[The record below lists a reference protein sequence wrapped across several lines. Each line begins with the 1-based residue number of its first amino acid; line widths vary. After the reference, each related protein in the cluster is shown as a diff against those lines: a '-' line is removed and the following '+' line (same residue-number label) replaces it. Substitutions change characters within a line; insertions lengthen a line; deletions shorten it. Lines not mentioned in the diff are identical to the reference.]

1 MKVVKLQDKI
11 LERRIKIG
19 ITLLILFVA
28 TVSTGI
34 STLVFTD
41 TQITFGNTIKIL
53 DSSVSIQGVIDSI
66 TDASETNQ
74 YEIILY
80 SGIYAENIV
89 LKDWVYL
96 SGITDSHDIILQANT
111 GKLITWDNTGC
122 TNGNSS
128 GITNLRLTSTPT
140 TSDVEIINSSAGN
153 HVISNCQIDVY
164 PIATS
169 MTVINISEGN
179 TTLSGCEFLFEQ
191 TGNATGINKQR
202 CIIVRKNGSINI
214 VSNSNIEMI
223 IEDYDD
229 SAVSVGVDASPVS
242 ELIIDACE
250 IHMKSTNQ
258 TSFNGTWQAISVGSN
273 TTKTNIQA
281 NHIHLNCTSSAA
293 SSTGNAYCYKSHTG
307 TGAVIHSTSN
317 RIIIEGFPFSY
328 FAYVN
333 APNIVI
339 SHFDDIVAI
348 EEIIGTG
355 NVTAV
360 NSQANGELLAEKIN
374 LLHSL
379 HVDRDIST
387 FMNGM
392 IGTIFDIV
400 ICTNGST
407 GGDVH
412 VLDVAL
418 SCNNSL
424 SNVTAVGTHT
434 GVDVIHQHIAN
445 NSDSILCQGWKENGG
460 FTDTTA
466 AFNTSANNVEIFS
479 TRYDYIYVGS
489 NMEFDNIVVE
499 LDTPSSSNINARF
512 YYSTGAGWTQFYP
525 GDDTDGFQQSGY
537 IRFGGDSLSGWA
549 TQAVNG
555 KTCYY
560 IRIQRIRN
568 NIWIEPIEDTIQPES
583 TFEGDYFWNK
593 DGNLSVQNLDLKLF
607 VGALTDGT
615 PTDGE
620 ITTLIGTAPSNVDA
634 GFSVYIKDASNGDV
648 YHVIS
653 DGVDWWYSKHTKA
666 N

>member
-1 MKVVKLQDKI
+1 MQDKI

-34 STLVFTD
+34 STLVLTD
-41 TQITFGNTIKIL
+41 TQITFGNTIEIL

-66 TDASETNQ
+66 TDASKTNQ

-80 SGIYAENIV
+80 SGIYTENIV
-89 LKDWVYL
+89 LKDWVHL

-111 GKLITWDNTGC
+111 GKLITWDSTRC

-128 GITNLRLTSTPT
+128 GITNLRLSSTPT
-140 TSDVEIINSSAGN
+140 TPNVEIINASAGN
-153 HVISNCQIDVY
+153 HVVSDCYIDVY
-164 PIATS
+164 PTSTS
-169 MTVINISEGN
+169 MTMMNISEGN
-179 TTLSGCEFLFEQ
+179 VTLSGCEFLFEQ
-191 TGNATGINKQR
+191 TGNATGVNKQR
-202 CIIVRKNGSINI
+202 CIIVRENGSIRL
-214 VSNSNIEMI
+214 VANSNIEMN

-242 ELIIDACE
+242 EIIIDGCE
-250 IHMKSTNQ
+250 IHMTSTNQ
-258 TSFNGTWQAISVGSN
+258 TSFNGTWQCISVGSN

-281 NHIHLNCTSSAA
+281 NHIHLNCTSSAT
-293 SSTGNAYCYKSHTG
+293 SSTGNAYCYKSYTG
-307 TGAVIHSTSN
+307 NGAEIHSTSN

-333 APNIVI
+333 APNYVI
-339 SHFDDIVAI
+339 SHFDDVVAI
-348 EEIIGTG
+348 EEVWGTG

-360 NSQANGELLAEKIN
+360 NSQANGELLSEKIN
-374 LLHSL
+374 LLYSL

-387 FMNGM
+387 LINGM
-392 IGTIFDIV
+392 INTIFDVV

-407 GGDVH
+407 GGEIH

-418 SCNNSL
+418 SCNDSL

-466 AFNTSANNVEIFS
+466 AFNSSAIDVEIFS
-479 TRYDYIYVGS
+479 NKNDYIYIGS
-489 NMEFDNIVVE
+489 NIVFDYIVAK
-499 LDTPSSSNINARF
+499 LNTPASSNINAKF

-537 IRFGGDSLSGWA
+537 IRFRRDSLTGWS

-560 IRIQRIRN
+560 IRIERTRN
-568 NIWIEPIEDTIQPES
+568 HLATKPIEDTIQPES

-607 VGALTDGT
+607 VGDLTDGA

-634 GFSVYIKDASNGDV
+634 GFSVYIKDVSNGDV

-666 N
+666 T

>member
-293 SSTGNAYCYKSHTG
+293 SS
-307 TGAVIHSTSN
+307 
-317 RIIIEGFPFSY
+317 
-328 FAYVN
+328 
-333 APNIVI
+333 
-339 SHFDDIVAI
+339 
-348 EEIIGTG
+348 TG